1 MITGKG
7 LIKKTRPFVD
17 IFPKRIGYVGVNLL
31 FLLNSFSLSD
41 DVFDEEDIA
50 DRSCFPSDDQI
61 SDRDGEHYC
70 VRYDP
75 AKMFGLG
82 ESGGIARY
90 ARTPSCS

>member
-1 MITGKG
+1 M
-7 LIKKTRPFVD
+7 
-17 IFPKRIGYVGVNLL
+17 
-31 FLLNSFSLSD
+31 LNSFSLSD
-41 DVFDEEDIA
+41 NVFDEEDIA

-90 ARTPSCS
+90 PRTPSCS